1 MSLTQGALLTIC
13 QGGTVECPNLQLLS
27 FKRIAGSS
35 SERYRLLVSDGMY
48 SNSYAMLATQ
58 LNNVITDNLV
68 DNNCIIRVNKM
79 QCNIMQGKKVI
90 IILDLDVLRSGTQVG
105 QKLGTP
111 IAINA
116 DGTVSE
122 NDRQAVAA
130 TGQKAGKRT
139 GEEADNQPI
148 AKKPLQQQSHNR
160 PSMLSATS
168 GTDPSHLSIY
178 PIASLT
184 PYQNKWT
191 IKARVTNKT
200 DIRRWSNSRGEG
212 HLFSMDLVDE
222 SGEIRATAFKEQ
234 CDKYYNMV
242 EIGKVF
248 YFTSGTL
255 KSANRQYS
263 TLNNEYEMTFRD
275 TTEVIPCTTE
285 EETASIPTLT
295 FNFCQIGQLDASLKD
310 SNVDIIAVV
319 KAAGDV
325 VTITSS
331 RTQKELR
338 KRDIT
343 LVDKSLVEVGLT
355 LWGGTADNFDATGN
369 PVVAIKGAK
378 VSDYNGVSL
387 SCSFS
392 SVLQINPDLPQCHEL
407 KGWYE
412 AEGSKATTSSITSL
426 GEPPHN
432 ETTRPST
439 P

>member
-1 MSLTQGALLTIC
+1 
-13 QGGTVECPNLQLLS
+13 LS

-200 DIRRWSNSRGEG
+200 DIRRWSNSR
-212 HLFSMDLVDE
+212 
-222 SGEIRATAFKEQ
+222 
-234 CDKYYNMV
+234 YY
-242 EIGKVF
+242 
-248 YFTSGTL
+248 
-255 KSANRQYS
+255 
-263 TLNNEYEMTFRD
+263 
-275 TTEVIPCTTE
+275 
-285 EETASIPTLT
+285 
-295 FNFCQIGQLDASLKD
+295 
-310 SNVDIIAVV
+310 
-319 KAAGDV
+319 
-325 VTITSS
+325 
-331 RTQKELR
+331 
-338 KRDIT
+338 
-343 LVDKSLVEVGLT
+343 
-355 LWGGTADNFDATGN
+355 
-369 PVVAIKGAK
+369 
-378 VSDYNGVSL
+378 
-387 SCSFS
+387 
-392 SVLQINPDLPQCHEL
+392 
-407 KGWYE
+407 
-412 AEGSKATTSSITSL
+412 
-426 GEPPHN
+426 
-432 ETTRPST
+432 
-439 P
+439 